1 MERKIIL
8 ALLGFGMLITLSG
21 FLLLLLPKEFLKNNM
36 RFITPL
42 PPIAVA
48 VYVYISKAVELK
60 FDSTASFLY
69 EIVRMSLFVG
79 ALYFVF
85 ALLLFLFV
93 KNT

>member
-60 FDSTASFLY
+60 FDTTASFLY

>member
-60 FDSTASFLY
+60 FDTTASFLY

-79 ALYFVF
+79 VLYFVF

>member
-60 FDSTASFLY
+60 FDTTASFFY
-69 EIVRMSLFVG
+69 EIVRMSFYVG
-79 ALYFVF
+79 VLYFVF

-93 KNT
+93 KNA

>member
-60 FDSTASFLY
+60 FDTTASFLY
-69 EIVRMSLFVG
+69 EIARMSLFVG

-93 KNT
+93 KNV

>member
-60 FDSTASFLY
+60 FDTVASFLY

-79 ALYFVF
+79 VLYFVF

>member
-60 FDSTASFLY
+60 FDTTASFLY
-69 EIVRMSLFVG
+69 EIVRMSFFVG

-93 KNT
+93 KNA